1 MSFARRPTRLRP
13 RRARRGFSLLEIIL
27 ALAIL
32 TGAVAV
38 IGELVRLG
46 LRNAQLARDI
56 TQAQLLCESKLA
68 EITSGMQ
75 PPMVVDGV
83 PCEFAPDWLYSV
95 QVYPLEIEGLLG
107 VEVLVYRPE
116 ANQSNARFH
125 LVRWMQD
132 PMYELVP
139 VAQTTSPTAPV
150 AAR

>member
-1 MSFARRPTRLRP
+1 MSFTRRTTQFRP
-13 RRARRGFSLLEIIL
+13 RRLQRGFSLLEVIL

-32 TGAVAV
+32 TGAVTV

-56 TQAQLLCESKLA
+56 TQAQVLCETKLA
-68 EITSGMQ
+68 EITSGMMM
-75 PPMVVDGV
+75 PTVVDGM

-95 QVYPLEIEGLLG
+95 QVYPLEIEGLIA

-116 ANQSNARFH
+116 PNRQRSRFH

-132 PMYELVP
+132 PTYELMPFPNSTSPLSP
-139 VAQTTSPTAPV
+139 VAG
-150 AAR
+150 R